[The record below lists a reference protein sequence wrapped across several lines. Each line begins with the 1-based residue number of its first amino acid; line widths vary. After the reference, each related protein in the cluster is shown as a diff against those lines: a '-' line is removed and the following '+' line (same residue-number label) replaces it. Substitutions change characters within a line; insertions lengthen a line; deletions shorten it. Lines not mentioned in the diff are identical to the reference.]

1 MLKIG
6 MDKTDKNFRKFEY
19 DDERMYGNPQK
30 FKVLYEET
38 GEFAEVMCSNVIT
51 IRKSNNTHNHFLDIP
66 IYKNVKTEVTP
77 QPVAVS
83 DPLIVSV
90 KPVEPS
96 TATEEK
102 KKGKS
107 TKTKVKTKEPVA
119 VLKPATE
126 EEIRTPEADIKLDI
140 TSILPKSYEYDVLV
154 VDNISYVEDVKTKLN
169 ELGKDGWDVCG
180 FQIVQKIFGGGAQAI
195 IIMKKG
201 LN

>member
-6 MDKTDKNFRKFEY
+6 MDKTDRNFRKFEY

-38 GEFAEVMCSNVIT
+38 GEFAEVMCSNVIS

-66 IYKNVKTEVTP
+66 IRKNVKKEVTP
-77 QPVAVS
+77 QPVEVS
-83 DPLIVSV
+83 EPLIVSV
-90 KPVEPS
+90 EPVEPS

-107 TKTKVKTKEPVA
+107 TKSKTKTKEPVA
-119 VLKPATE
+119 ISKPATDE
-126 EEIRTPEADIKLDI
+126 VIRTPEADIKLDI

-154 VDNISYVEDVKTKLN
+154 VDNISYAEDVKNKLN

-180 FQIVQKIFGGGAQAI
+180 FQIVQKLFGGGSQAI

>member
-38 GEFAEVMCSNVIT
+38 GAFAEVMCSNVIS

-66 IYKNVKTEVTP
+66 IYKNVKKEVTP
-77 QPVAVS
+77 EPVAVS
-83 DPLIVSV
+83 EPLVVSV
-90 KPVEPS
+90 EPVDPS

-107 TKTKVKTKEPVA
+107 TKSKVKTKEPVA
-119 VLKPATE
+119 ILKPATD

-195 IIMKKG
+195 FIMKKG

>member
-1 MLKIG
+1 

>member
-66 IYKNVKTEVTP
+66 IYKNVKIEVTP

>member
-1 MLKIG
+1 

-38 GEFAEVMCSNVIT
+38 GVFAEVMCSNVIS
-51 IRKSNNTHNHFLDIP
+51 IRKSTNTHNHFLDIP
-66 IYKNVKTEVTP
+66 IYKNVKIEVTP

-83 DPLIVSV
+83 EPLVVSV
-90 KPVEPS
+90 DPVEPS

-119 VLKPATE
+119 ILKPATD
-126 EEIRTPEADIKLDI
+126 EEIRVPEADIKFDI
-140 TSILPKSYEYDVLV
+140 ASILPKSYEYDVLV
-154 VDNISYVEDVKTKLN
+154 VDNISYVEDVKSKLN
-169 ELGKDGWDVCG
+169 EFGKDGWEVCG
-180 FQIVQKIFGGGAQAI
+180 FQMVPKIFGGGCQAI